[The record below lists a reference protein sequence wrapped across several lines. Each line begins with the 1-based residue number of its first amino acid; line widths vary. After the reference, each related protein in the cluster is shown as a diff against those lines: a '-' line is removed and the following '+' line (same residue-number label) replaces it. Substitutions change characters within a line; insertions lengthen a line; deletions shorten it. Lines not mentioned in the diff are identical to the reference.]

1 MKTRPDF
8 KEYYQKLYPSSSM
21 NSLIPFPITVL

>member
-1 MKTRPDF
+1 MKTRPSF